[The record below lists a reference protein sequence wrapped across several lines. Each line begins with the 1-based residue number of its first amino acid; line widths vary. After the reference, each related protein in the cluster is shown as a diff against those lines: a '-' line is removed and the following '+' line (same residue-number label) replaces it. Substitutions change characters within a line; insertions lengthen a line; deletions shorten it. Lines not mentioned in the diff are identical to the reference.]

1 MMVNGASIKF
11 KSYQET
17 LPKILDLLK
26 LQRELKKYDK
36 IVIKPF
42 ITEESS
48 LSKEFLEPI
57 IKFCIG
63 NKNPIAEV
71 FIAEGADG
79 KDTAELFDSLGYKQL
94 AEKYHLGLID
104 LNNAETEEIEDPE
117 FLKFTYINYPKI
129 LKESFV
135 ISVAKTSDNEEYG
148 MNGALSGMLGA
159 FPSSK
164 YSGIFSRKKS
174 KIRKWPIKYS
184 IHDIIRCKMPD
195 FSIIDSSENK
205 VILAGLPVEIE
216 KQAARTLGKD
226 WRGIPY
232 LKLIDEMLI
241 EKNIEIQ
248 KAEQNI
254 LI

>member
-1 MMVNGASIKF
+1 MAEEDTIFS
-11 KSYQET
+11 S
-17 LPKILDLLK
+17 KI
-26 LQRELKKYDK
+26 
-36 IVIKPF
+36 
-42 ITEESS
+42 
-48 LSKEFLEPI
+48 
-57 IKFCIG
+57 
-63 NKNPIAEV
+63 
-71 FIAEGADG
+71 
-79 KDTAELFDSLGYKQL
+79 
-94 AEKYHLGLID
+94 
-104 LNNAETEEIEDPE
+104 
-117 FLKFTYINYPKI
+117 
-129 LKESFV
+129 
-135 ISVAKTSDNEEYG
+135 
-148 MNGALSGMLGA
+148 
-159 FPSSK
+159 K